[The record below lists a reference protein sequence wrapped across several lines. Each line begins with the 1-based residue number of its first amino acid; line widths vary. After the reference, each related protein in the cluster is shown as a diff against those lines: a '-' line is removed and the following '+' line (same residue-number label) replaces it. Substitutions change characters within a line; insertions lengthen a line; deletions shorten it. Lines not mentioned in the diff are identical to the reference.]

1 MKTKTTLSSLVAA
14 VALTALALTG
24 CTTASTDASTDA
36 SSAGDTMADHVTV
49 TDAWVKEP
57 TMPGMTGMFGT
68 IENTGDSEVVLVGGS
83 SPVAGMVEI
92 HESIAGGQMQALEG
106 GLVIDAGKMATLE
119 IGGNHVM
126 LMELSGTLAVG
137 DEVTVTLKFEDGS
150 TLDVTAPVKSAA
162 GGDESYKESTEMSEM
177 EMTN

>member
-1 MKTKTTLSSLVAA
+1 MKTAKTLASLVAT
-14 VALTALALTG
+14 VALAALALTG
-24 CTTASTDASTDA
+24 CTST
-36 SSAGDTMADHVTV
+36 GTMADHVTV

-57 TMPGMTGMFGT
+57 TMPGMTGMFGM
-68 IENTGDSEVVLVGGS
+68 IENTGDAEVVLVGGS

-92 HESIAGGQMQALEG
+92 HESIAGGQMQELKG

-119 IGGNHVM
+119 VGGNHVM
-126 LMELSGTLAVG
+126 LMELKGTLAVG

-162 GGDESYKESTEMSEM
+162 GGDESYKDSAEMSEM
-177 EMTN
+177 EMNN